1 MILLLKIGFICT
13 LVIMCMHI
21 IAKIV
26 AGNIKRDIYKG
37 TGRLNFN
44 ISIKN
49 KYILRSILSIF
60 VALLSVLYGN
70 GVIKSL
76 FCGFIFFG
84 VICWY
89 VQIQN
94 SSRKKQ
100 VLQDLLNVSECL
112 RVQISAGISL
122 DVALRNISTLCK
134 NKEFSQELANLYLEY
149 QLSKY
154 TVSNSAKELQE
165 KFNYSEIKM
174 FISAINQQTQSTSAL
189 EAFDNLIEVLKEKYI
204 GYMED
209 VTKSKSAI
217 MILGVC
223 IVVFNL
229 ATMSVY
235 PLVMEANEALKVML
249 K

>member
-1 MILLLKIGFICT
+1 MIFLLKISFICT
-13 LVIMCMHI
+13 LIIVCMRI
-21 IAKIV
+21 IAKIS
-26 AGNIKRDIYKG
+26 ANGIKKKIYQEEFRANKKI
-37 TGRLNFN
+37 N
-44 ISIKN
+44 IKN
-49 KYILRSILSIF
+49 KYILKSIL
-60 VALLSVLYGN
+60 ALGLALISVLYGN
-70 GVIKSL
+70 STIKSIV
-76 FCGFIFFG
+76 CGCIFFVLLYG
-84 VICWY
+84 Y
-89 VQIQN
+89 EQIQN
-94 SSRKKQ
+94 SSQKKQ

-122 DVALRNISTLCK
+122 DIALRNISELCK
-134 NKEFSQELANLYLEY
+134 NKEFAQELANLYLEY
-149 QLSKY
+149 QLSKF
-154 TVSNSAKELQE
+154 TVSSSAKELQQ
-165 KFNYSEIKM
+165 KFNYSEIRM